1 MRRFACWIAT
11 LEPTQGAEMRKTRPC
26 VVLSPEVMNARLLT
40 LLMAPLTRGGFRA
53 LFRVPCELKGQAGQV
68 ALDQMR
74 CLAATGGGGG
84 GVARTGGIVWGITCV
99 DTTASKLATSC
110 AF

>member
-1 MRRFACWIAT
+1 MKRFDVWLAN
-11 LEPTQGAEMRKTRPC
+11 LDPTQGAEMRKTRPC

-74 CLAATGGGGG
+74 CLDKERLVRRVGRLQPAEVAA
-84 GVARTGGIVWGITCV
+84 VLRA
-99 DTTASKLATSC
+99 LAELFG
-110 AF
+110 A

>member
-1 MRRFACWIAT
+1 MKRFDVWLAN
-11 LEPTQGAEMRKTRPC
+11 LDPTQGAEMRKTRPC

-74 CLAATGGGGG
+74 CLDKGRLVRRVGRLQPAEVAA
-84 GVARTGGIVWGITCV
+84 VLRA
-99 DTTASKLATSC
+99 LAELFG
-110 AF
+110 A

>member
-1 MRRFACWIAT
+1 MRRFDVWLAN
-11 LEPTQGAEMRKTRPC
+11 LDPTQGAEMRKTRPC

-74 CLAATGGGGG
+74 CLDKGRLVRRVGRLQPAEVAA
-84 GVARTGGIVWGITCV
+84 VLRA
-99 DTTASKLATSC
+99 LAELFG
-110 AF
+110 A